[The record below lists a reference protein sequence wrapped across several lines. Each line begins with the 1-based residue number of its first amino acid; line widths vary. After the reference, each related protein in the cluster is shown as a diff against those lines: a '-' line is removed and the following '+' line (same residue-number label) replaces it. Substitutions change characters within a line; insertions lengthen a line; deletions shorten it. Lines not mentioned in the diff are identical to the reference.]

1 MKTYLKSSFRKE
13 ERRKVL
19 PEHDGDFTSLR
30 SKIIFKEMADRTA
43 KSELK
48 NALTKL
54 KGKL

>member
-1 MKTYLKSSFRKE
+1 MTEIKRDE
-13 ERRKVL
+13 
-19 PEHDGDFTSLR
+19 TSLR

-54 KGKL
+54 KGKLKNAVKP